1 MKIIR
6 VITVFIFTFILL
18 LPVVFFNFDE
28 DAVSVIDNRM
38 LAPNPFVESDENFQ
52 TRLSN
57 YISDRNKFREIMIRT
72 YNVWNDRLF
81 NVMTQPG
88 FVYGKDG
95 QVFGHGITT
104 GNDYGRLQD
113 AFAEMVVKI
122 NDYCDERDIPFLFVV
137 EPAKPAVYTDELPD
151 GINYDRQWV
160 DMLMDNLR
168 LNGVPVLDNAV
179 TMRRLREEGIEP
191 YNRMFDPNH
200 WNAMGAF
207 YGSAEILSRLFEQY
221 PGIHI
226 NDLSEFTLSYRHMDT
241 LTGSAN
247 FPIDED
253 VPVLTPVLRGVHTIT
268 DEYEGL
274 QIDPHYNKF
283 EYYINPT
290 RLEEGGPRVMVFQ
303 GSYFNGVDDVYFQN
317 AFGEYIC
324 IHNYMNVVN
333 FPYYFNIFQPDCVVF
348 EVAEYAVNRS
358 YFNRS
363 DMHNAQYNPPLGSV
377 PADDLVHV
385 NPETDDIAFEQSGA
399 LTTVTWSTD
408 EVYDHVWAV
417 VEGTEYDMIPTD
429 GGYYFAYTGG
439 PAYDIGIVYEDS

>member
-38 LAPNPFVESDENFQ
+38 LAPNPFVESDESFQ

-57 YISDRNKFREIMIRT
+57 YISDRNRLREIMIRT

-95 QVFGHGITT
+95 QVFGHGLTT

-207 YGSAEILSRLFEQY
+207 YGSAEILSCLFEQY

-317 AFGEYIC
+317 AFCLITRLLGFYTEVERTISDGRIDMIAKTKDFIYIFEFKYDKSADAALQQ
-324 IHNYMNVVN
+324 IDDKGYAAPFATDPRKLYKVGVN
-333 FPYYFNIFQPDCVVF
+333 F
-348 EVAEYAVNRS
+348 NRQK
-358 YFNRS
+358 RC
-363 DMHNAQYNPPLGSV
+363 
-377 PADDLVHV
+377 
-385 NPETDDIAFEQSGA
+385 I
-399 LTTVTWSTD
+399 D
-408 EVYDHVWAV
+408 EWKI
-417 VEGTEYDMIPTD
+417 E
-429 GGYYFAYTGG
+429 
-439 PAYDIGIVYEDS
+439 